1 MSGVIVSGDTQTDAM
16 RPFTAL
22 VAQMELAWNKN
33 APQGFAACFGEQ
45 ADFVDM
51 MGGHG
56 VGRQMVE
63 QAHRAM
69 FNGAFAKSRIQYTI
83 DKIKPVVPGR
93 VVVMFLRSRLS
104 VANGTIWC
112 RPTLT
117 LRNAADGW
125 KIAVFQNTR
134 IADTPMAKAPAP
146 AKAGEGD
153 MAATQAEA
161 APAAEATAADA
172 KPAAEKPSRKKK

>member
-1 MSGVIVSGDTQTDAM
+1 MSGVIVSGDTQSDAM

-22 VAQMELAWNKN
+22 VAQMELAWNK
-33 APQGFAACFGEQ
+33 ADPQNFAACFGEQ

-56 VGRQMVE
+56 VGRAMVE

-93 VVVMFLRSRLS
+93 VVVMFLRSRLT

-153 MAATQAEA
+153 VTAAETEA
-161 APAAEATAADA
+161 APAPEAPVAEA